1 MDTLIPTLLLV
12 LWLKS
17 FLNWMV
23 VVIQRHYMIQS
34 FSGFFCI
41 SLSLIDTILSCV
53 HTAIFHLEDVN
64 IAGWHL
70 TRYHGCL
77 LAQITCFIY
86 AVLHWPVFFFVGLD
100 KFWTVSPSSAHKP
113 WAQNLIYTAGV
124 SLLWILAAFYVFWVL
139 DVSLLGYDKN
149 QCHLFSSPQSPQVFN
164 ALVLTITCVL
174 LYSYSPCEKWRVH
187 MFLYST
193 QGTQQTCSVCLKY
206 IMFTFL
212 STWASFMTLMIILP
226 LLPTEMHAHLQMN
239 VLWLCFLNSFSIA
252 MALCARSFAWNAKNS
267 DSITD
272 GFCSWSFNFLHMGLT
287 GGIMDNKKTKPMTTF

>member
-41 SLSLIDTILSCV
+41 SLALIDTFLSCV

-64 IAGWHL
+64 IAGWRL

-77 LAQITCFIY
+77 LAQITCFMY

-100 KFWTVSPSSAHKP
+100 KFWTLSPSSAHKP
-113 WAQNLIYTAGV
+113 WARNLIYTAGV
-124 SLLWILAAFYVFWVL
+124 SLLWILAAFYVFWIF
-139 DVSLLGYDKN
+139 DVSLLGDDKN
-149 QCHLFSSPQSPQVFN
+149 QCHLYSSPQSPQVFN
-164 ALVLTITCVL
+164 ALVLTVTCVL
-174 LYSYSPCEKWRVH
+174 LYSYSPCEKW
-187 MFLYST
+187 S
-193 QGTQQTCSVCLKY
+193 TQQTCSVYLRY
-206 IMFTFL
+206 IVYTFL
-212 STWASFMTLMIILP
+212 STWASFLILMIILP

-239 VLWLCFLNSFSIA
+239 VLWLCFLNSFSVA
-252 MALCARSFAWNAKNS
+252 MALCGHSFAWNAKNS

-272 GFCSWSFNFLHMGLT
+272 GFCSWSFDFFTYGDDGRNYGQQK
-287 GGIMDNKKTKPMTTF
+287 DKTKDHILVKTLNV